1 MEEDSTPI
9 LLFKYGGNAM
19 TDPALKHALLD
30 EICQW
35 KDRGYH
41 VVIVHGGGPF
51 IQDILQQLHI
61 KSEFVDGLRKTSAQ
75 AMTYIEMALKGQV
88 NGDLVSLINALGHS
102 AVGLSGKDGK
112 TVLAE
117 KIQHTTIINDKPS
130 RVDLGFVGKIKK
142 VDITLLKLLLDQDY
156 IPVVACIGAD
166 DLGRTYNI
174 NGDIMA
180 GHLAG
185 ALKVHSFVLLTDVN
199 GLYADKNDP
208 ATKFNTLLKSDIPRL
223 VENGTIQG
231 GMLPKL
237 EACVQALEMG
247 AGSARIMNGTKPELM
262 QDFNSDEVGTKII
275 NA

>member
-1 MEEDSTPI
+1 
-9 LLFKYGGNAM
+9 M

-61 KSEFVDGLRKTSAQ
+61 ESEFVDGLRKTSAQ

-88 NGDLVSLINALGHS
+88 NGDLVSIINALGHS

-112 TVLAE
+112 TVLAA
-117 KIQHTTIINDKPS
+117 KHLHTSLINDEPTY
-130 RVDLGFVGKIKK
+130 VDLGFVGDIKR
-142 VDITLLKLLLDQDY
+142 VDITLLKLLLDRDY

-166 DLGRTYNI
+166 ELGRTYNI

-185 ALKVHSFVLLTDVN
+185 ALKVQSFVLLTDVD
-199 GLYADKNDP
+199 GLYTDKNDP
-208 ATKFNTLLKSDIPRL
+208 TTKLDTLPKTDIPRL
-223 VENGTIQG
+223 IDDGTIQG

-247 AGSARIMNGTKPELM
+247 AASARIMNGTKPELM
-262 QDFNSDEVGTKII
+262 KDFNKDKVGTQIM